1 MEQKIRVGVISDNF
15 VFLNGLCKITA
26 SHGRYEV
33 VLKSNSKERL
43 LNVFENPEEEGP
55 ELIIISTDEMCQDTE
70 LMIAGIKA
78 VYPHGKVLIMSNYN
92 NQYNIVKALR
102 YGANGYLSRGCDGQE
117 LHRALL
123 SIYYT
128 DIYYNESYSGVRIGM
143 SDRYIL
149 ENVTNITELEREAL
163 TLFATEMSYKEIA
176 DTMNTS
182 VEIVEAYRDL
192 LFEKFKVK
200 SRVGLVVWAHAI
212 GELSISRKSSA
223 GNQTRP

>member
-1 MEQKIRVGVISDNF
+1 MGVISDNF
-15 VFLNGLCKITA
+15 VFLNGLCRIID
-26 SHGRYEV
+26 SLGRYEV
-33 VLKSNSKERL
+33 VLKSNTKERL

-55 ELIIISTDEMCQDTE
+55 ELMVISTDEMNQDTE
-70 LMIAGIKA
+70 LMLAGIKA
-78 VYPHGKVLIMSNYN
+78 VYPQAKVLIMSNYN

-102 YGANGYLSRGCDGQE
+102 YGANGYISRGCDGQE
-117 LHRALL
+117 LHRSLL

-128 DIYYNESYSGVRIGM
+128 DIYYNETYTGIRIGM

-163 TLFATEMSYKEIA
+163 SLFATEMSYKEIA
-176 DTMNTS
+176 DSMNTS

-212 GELSISRKSSA
+212 GELSINRKVSADNHSRL
-223 GNQTRP
+223 